1 MRILELSLTN
11 FLPILAG
18 IGKEHISI
26 NLRDSNELIFVFIGK
41 IGSGKTYILS
51 HMQPFSTVGTL
62 DVRNNDDPI
71 IPEKDGK
78 KVIVYEK
85 DGHEYVITHDYIWS
99 GKTHTKKSYIEK
111 DGIEL
116 NENGN
121 SNSFKDIIQI

>member
-26 NLRDSNELIFVFIGK
+26 NLRDSDELISVFIGK
-41 IGSGKTYILS
+41 IGSGKSYILS
-51 HMQPFSTVGTL
+51 HMQPFSAVGTL

-78 KVIVYEK
+78 KVIVYE
-85 DGHEYVITHDYIWS
+85 
-99 GKTHTKKSYIEK
+99 
-111 DGIEL
+111 
-116 NENGN
+116 
-121 SNSFKDIIQI
+121 